1 MTREEFLG
9 TLAAIEDATEKWFKE
24 ARGFMSYVDSDV
36 QTAVDNILLNVRGLQ
51 FKFERRYG
59 RYKRVERD

>member
-9 TLAAIEDATEKWFKE
+9 TLVAIEDATEEWFSE

-51 FKFERRYG
+51 FKFQRQYG
-59 RYKRVERD
+59 QYKRIERD